1 MNLMQCLQKYLYKIE
16 RELSLSIWRK
26 RNMIQ
31 NTDIYRCYSVN
42 LMQFL
47 SRNDVRY
54 ILIAKDIKSDRQFW
68 AYVKTDKFN
77 DLLQQWIEN
86 NPKK

>member
-1 MNLMQCLQKYLYKIE
+1 
-16 RELSLSIWRK
+16 
-26 RNMIQ
+26 MIQ

-47 SRNDVRY
+47 SQNGERY

-68 AYVKTDKFN
+68 AYVKTDRFN
-77 DLLQQWIEN
+77 KLLNEWIYN

>member
-1 MNLMQCLQKYLYKIE
+1 
-16 RELSLSIWRK
+16 
-26 RNMIQ
+26 MIQ

-47 SRNDVRY
+47 AQNDQRY
-54 ILIAKDIKSDRQFW
+54 ILIALDVKSQRKFW

-77 DLLQQWIEN
+77 KLLQQWIDN

>member
-1 MNLMQCLQKYLYKIE
+1 
-16 RELSLSIWRK
+16 
-26 RNMIQ
+26 MIQ

-54 ILIAKDIKSDRQFW
+54 ILIALDIKSQRKFW

-77 DLLQQWIEN
+77 KLLKQWIES
-86 NPKK
+86 NPKR

>member
-1 MNLMQCLQKYLYKIE
+1 L
-16 RELSLSIWRK
+16 RK
-26 RNMIQ
+26 VDLFYCIGTTKGETEMID
-31 NTDIYRCYSVN
+31 NKDIYRCYSVN

-47 SRNDVRY
+47 SQNYERY

-68 AYVKTDKFN
+68 AYVKTDRFN
-77 DLLQQWIEN
+77 DLLQQWINN

>member
-1 MNLMQCLQKYLYKIE
+1 
-16 RELSLSIWRK
+16 
-26 RNMIQ
+26 MIG
-31 NTDIYRCYSVN
+31 NEDIYRCYSVS

-47 SRNDVRY
+47 SQNNERY

-68 AYVKTDKFN
+68 AYVKTDRFN
-77 DLLQQWIEN
+77 QLLRQWIDS

>member
-1 MNLMQCLQKYLYKIE
+1 MV
-16 RELSLSIWRK
+16 
-26 RNMIQ
+26 Q

-47 SRNDVRY
+47 SKNNVKY
-54 ILIAKDIKSDRQFW
+54 ILIAKDIKTDRQFW
-68 AYVKTDKFN
+68 AYVKTAEFN
-77 DLLQQWIEN
+77 QLLEQWINN

>member
-1 MNLMQCLQKYLYKIE
+1 
-16 RELSLSIWRK
+16 
-26 RNMIQ
+26 MIQ

-47 SRNDVRY
+47 TRNNERY
-54 ILIAKDIKSDRQFW
+54 ILIAKDIKSNRQFW
-68 AYVKTDKFN
+68 AYVKTERFN
-77 DLLQQWIEN
+77 VLLNQWVNN

>member
-1 MNLMQCLQKYLYKIE
+1 MM
-16 RELSLSIWRK
+16 
-26 RNMIQ
+26 Q

-47 SRNDVRY
+47 SKNDVRY

-68 AYVKTDKFN
+68 AYVKTDEFN
-77 DLLQQWIEN
+77 VLLKQWIDN

>member
-1 MNLMQCLQKYLYKIE
+1 
-16 RELSLSIWRK
+16 
-26 RNMIQ
+26 MIS

-47 SRNDVRY
+47 SQHEVRY

-68 AYVKTDKFN
+68 AYVKTDEFN
-77 DLLQQWIEN
+77 TLLKQWIDN

>member
-1 MNLMQCLQKYLYKIE
+1 
-16 RELSLSIWRK
+16 
-26 RNMIQ
+26 MIT
-31 NTDIYRCYSVN
+31 NEDIYRCYSVN

-47 SRNDVRY
+47 SQNDIRY

-68 AYVKTDKFN
+68 AYIKTDKFN
-77 DLLQQWIEN
+77 TLLKEWIAN

>member
-1 MNLMQCLQKYLYKIE
+1 
-16 RELSLSIWRK
+16 
-26 RNMIQ
+26 MIQ

-47 SRNDVRY
+47 SQNGVRY

-68 AYVKTDKFN
+68 AYVKTDIFN
-77 DLLQQWIEN
+77 KLLKKWVN
-86 NPKK
+86 NSPKK

>member
-1 MNLMQCLQKYLYKIE
+1 
-16 RELSLSIWRK
+16 
-26 RNMIQ
+26 MIQ

-47 SRNDVRY
+47 SQNGVRY

-68 AYVKTDKFN
+68 AYVKTDEFKI
-77 DLLQQWIEN
+77 LLQQWVDN

>member
-1 MNLMQCLQKYLYKIE
+1 
-16 RELSLSIWRK
+16 
-26 RNMIQ
+26 MIQ
-31 NTDIYRCYSVN
+31 NTDVYRCYSVN

-47 SRNDVRY
+47 TQNDIRY

-68 AYVKTDKFN
+68 AYIKTDKFN
-77 DLLQQWIEN
+77 KLLEQWIKN

>member
-1 MNLMQCLQKYLYKIE
+1 
-16 RELSLSIWRK
+16 
-26 RNMIQ
+26 MIT
-31 NTDIYRCYSVN
+31 NKDIYRCYSVP

-47 SRNDVRY
+47 SNHGIRY
-54 ILIAKDIKSDRQFW
+54 ILIALDVKSERKFW

-77 DLLQQWIEN
+77 KLLQKWIDN

>member
-1 MNLMQCLQKYLYKIE
+1 
-16 RELSLSIWRK
+16 
-26 RNMIQ
+26 MID

-47 SRNDVRY
+47 SQNDERY
-54 ILIAKDIKSDRQFW
+54 ILIAKDIKSNRQFW
-68 AYVKTDKFN
+68 AYVKTDRFN
-77 DLLQQWIEN
+77 DLLKQWIEN

>member
-1 MNLMQCLQKYLYKIE
+1 MV
-16 RELSLSIWRK
+16 R
-26 RNMIQ
+26 

-47 SRNDVRY
+47 SKNNERY
-54 ILIAKDIKSDRQFW
+54 ILIAKDIKSNRQFW
-68 AYVKTDKFN
+68 AYIKTDKFK
-77 DLLQQWIEN
+77 DLLKQWIDN

>member
-1 MNLMQCLQKYLYKIE
+1 
-16 RELSLSIWRK
+16 
-26 RNMIQ
+26 MIQ

-47 SRNDVRY
+47 AQNGERY
-54 ILIAKDIKSDRQFW
+54 ILIALDVKSQRKFW

-77 DLLQQWIEN
+77 KLLAQWIEN
-86 NPKK
+86 NPKR

>member
-1 MNLMQCLQKYLYKIE
+1 
-16 RELSLSIWRK
+16 
-26 RNMIQ
+26 MIQ

-47 SRNDVRY
+47 SQNGERY
-54 ILIAKDIKSDRQFW
+54 ILIAKDIKSERQFW

-77 DLLQQWIEN
+77 ELLSQWISN
-86 NPKK
+86 NPKQ

>member
-1 MNLMQCLQKYLYKIE
+1 
-16 RELSLSIWRK
+16 
-26 RNMIQ
+26 MIQ

-47 SRNDVRY
+47 SRNDVKY

-77 DLLQQWIEN
+77 DLLQQWIKN